1 MDKGE
6 DAFVKEMM
14 KESIKGI
21 NVLSK
26 PAVVVQFVLQNYLA
40 DWMKKNVEEYQ
51 ELLKRV
57 DAKKVEMSKTGKNDK
72 CPDLTEK

>member
-1 MDKGE
+1 MIDDLEDKLDALKEASENEANVLMEKGE

-51 ELLKRV
+51 ESR
-57 DAKKVEMSKTGKNDK
+57 
-72 CPDLTEK
+72 C

>member
-1 MDKGE
+1 MIDDLEDKLDALKEASENEANVLMDKGE

-40 DWMKKNVEEYQ
+40 DWMKK
-51 ELLKRV
+51 
-57 DAKKVEMSKTGKNDK
+57 T
-72 CPDLTEK
+72 